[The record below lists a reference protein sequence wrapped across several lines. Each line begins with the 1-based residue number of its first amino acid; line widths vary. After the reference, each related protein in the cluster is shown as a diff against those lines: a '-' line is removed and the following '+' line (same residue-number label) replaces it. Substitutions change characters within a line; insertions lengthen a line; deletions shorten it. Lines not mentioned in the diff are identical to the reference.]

1 MRKRRVYETALE
13 DHFMKATAQPVAIY
27 ESAPETYKLDMQ
39 IGFRLRVALQQ
50 HTDIFFKTMDFGLTQ
65 PQFASLA
72 RLYEAG
78 PCSQNQLGRL
88 AALDS
93 ASIVGVVNR
102 LKARKFI
109 TTRKSLDDRRRV
121 IIDLTQEGRQIVR
134 KAMRLG
140 QKANDQT
147 LSALSPAQRRQ
158 LIELLLILAP
168 TEAGE
173 DRS

>member
-1 MRKRRVYETALE
+1 VLVFESNTSLGTAEDILMKAAPQSIAVYEPPSDA
-13 DHFMKATAQPVAIY
+13 Y
-27 ESAPETYKLDMQ
+27 RLDMQ

-72 RLYEAG
+72 RLYETG

-102 LKARKFI
+102 LKARKFV
-109 TTRKSLDDRRRV
+109 TTAKSPDDRRRV
-121 IIDLTQEGRQIVR
+121 IVDLTPEGRQVVR
-134 KAMRLG
+134 KAIRLG

-147 LSALSPAQRRQ
+147 LSALTPSQRRQ
-158 LIELLLILAP
+158 LIELLVTLAP
-168 TEAGE
+168 TGAEE
-173 DRS
+173 